1 VSNIAKRGA
10 PNQPAKTPTVE
21 GDRYTVLL
29 LDEDQLD
36 RFLSKPRFKSLGS
49 HLGRTVDVWPRA
61 HRLKSWGAVAA
72 VVLVAVTAVVW
83 LRAAGGDTRA
93 TTTSRAYRPVDAAP
107 IPTGASFSVQVTS
120 FARDAD
126 ARVMAGRLTKAG
138 LPSFA
143 WRLDGSLRD
152 VLVGPFVSID
162 EAEAAQREVARLGFA
177 RTRLHVDERLR
188 ATNDAVVANVSDKSN
203 PVVVLVAA
211 PGRLAVVFELEG
223 EPQQVSGQRIDAATF
238 AVTTSALGT
247 PMESQEWNAAS
258 DVQLVKHVS
267 VTADSQGTRGLDA
280 RVIVA
285 ENAVATVRVEGSR
298 VYVDVSRAQLD
309 FDERAVPGAPAAPA
323 PRASAPVA
331 AAPRVEERQAPARS
345 ARVGVGPSAAPP
357 TPAAPQVGAGP
368 RGQASS
374 PSGDVTQ
381 YRQAIGPIFARFE
394 EIQPFLRS
402 AVATPTPEVLAAI
415 AGTFAELEDA
425 LRATDVP
432 RNAQAAHGLMTSAVQ
447 LARGA
452 VAPSFFGDRTAQV
465 REAMAQFQA
474 AKAQLR

>member
-1 VSNIAKRGA
+1 MSNIAKRGA
-10 PNQPAKTPTVE
+10 QNHPDRAPTVE

-36 RFLSKPRFKSLGS
+36 RFLNKPRFKSLTS
-49 HLGRTVDVWPRA
+49 HLPRTVDVWPRG
-61 HRLKSWGAVAA
+61 HRLKIWGMAAAVA
-72 VVLVAVTAVVW
+72 LVAVTAAVW

-93 TTTSRAYRPVDAAP
+93 PAATRASRPVDGPP
-107 IPTGASFSVQVTS
+107 IATGASFNVQVTS
-120 FARDAD
+120 FVRDAD

-162 EAEAAQREVARLGFA
+162 EAEAAQREVARLGYP

-188 ATNDAVVANVSDKSN
+188 ATSDAATAAVSSGSN
-203 PVVVLVAA
+203 PAVVLVAA
-211 PGRLAVVFELEG
+211 PGRLAVAFELDA
-223 EPQQVSGQRIDAATF
+223 EPQQVSGQRIDATTF
-238 AVTTSALGT
+238 AVATSAIGT
-247 PMESQEWNAAS
+247 PIQPQEWNAAA
-258 DVQLVKHVS
+258 DVQLVRHVS
-267 VTADSQGTRGLDA
+267 VAANPQAMGGLEA
-280 RVIVA
+280 RVTVA
-285 ENAVATVRVEGSR
+285 ETAVATVRLEGTR

-309 FDERAVPGAPAAPA
+309 LDERPVPRAAPPAAPA
-323 PRASAPVA
+323 PSASPKAD
-331 AAPRVEERQAPARS
+331 RVAPARS
-345 ARVGVGPSAAPP
+345 ARAGVGPGAAPAP
-357 TPAAPQVGAGP
+357 PAPQMGAGLRSSAP
-368 RGQASS
+368 AS
-374 PSGDVTQ
+374 PGDVAR

-402 AVATPTPEVLAAI
+402 AVSTPTPEVLAAI

-425 LRATDVP
+425 LRSADVP
-432 RNAQAAHGLMTSAVQ
+432 RSAQGAHGLMTSAVQ

-452 VAPSFFGDRTAQV
+452 VSPTFTGDRMTQV

>member
-1 VSNIAKRGA
+1 VSNIAKRSA
-10 PNQPAKTPTVE
+10 PTEPAKTPTVE

-36 RFLSKPRFKSLGS
+36 RFLGKPRFKSLGS
-49 HLGRTVDVWPRA
+49 HLGRTVDVWPRT
-61 HRLKSWGAVAA
+61 HKLKAWGALAA

-83 LRAAGGDTRA
+83 LRAAGGDARA
-93 TTTSRAYRPVDAAP
+93 TAERRVYRPADGPP

-162 EAEAAQREVARLGFA
+162 EAEAAQREVGRLGYP

-188 ATNDAVVANVSDKSN
+188 GTSVGSASSVLDKAS
-203 PVVVLVAA
+203 PAVVLVAA
-211 PGRLAVVFELEG
+211 PGRLAVAFELES
-223 EPQQVSGQRIDAATF
+223 EPQQVSGQRVDATTF
-238 AVTTSALGT
+238 AVSTSAIGT

-267 VTADSQGTRGLDA
+267 VVADSTGTRGLDA
-280 RVIVA
+280 RVTVA
-285 ENAVATVRVEGSR
+285 ENAIATVRVEGSR

-309 FDERAVPGAPAAPA
+309 FDERVVPSAPA
-323 PRASAPVA
+323 PVRAA
-331 AAPRVEERQAPARS
+331 AAPRAEERAAPARA
-345 ARVGVGPSAAPP
+345 ARMGVGPSAAPP
-357 TPAAPQVGAGP
+357 TAAAPQAGAGP
-368 RGQASS
+368 RGQAPS
-374 PSGDVTQ
+374 PTGDATE

-415 AGTFAELEDA
+415 AGTFAELEEA

-432 RNAQAAHGLMTSAVQ
+432 RNAQSAHGLMVSAVQ

-452 VAPSFFGDRTAQV
+452 VAPTFSGDRTAQV